1 MSKKTALKTMLT
13 ILLILLILHFL
24 IILEL
29 IPYDKVWGGKLKS
42 VEEMRTFESISILI
56 TIFMMSVLILKYKL
70 KRSNKK
76 NRLFDTIIW
85 GFVVFFSLNTIGNL
99 FSESNLELILG
110 TLITLISATLCF
122 IIVRKQ

>member
-1 MSKKTALKTMLT
+1 MSKKTALKTMLS
-13 ILLILLILHFL
+13 ILLILLVLHVL

-42 VEEMRTFESISILI
+42 VGEMRTFESISILI
-56 TIFMMSVLILKYKL
+56 TIFMISVLILKYKL
-70 KRSNKK
+70 IKSNKT
-76 NRLFDTIIW
+76 NRLIDTIIW
-85 GFVVFFSLNTIGNL
+85 GFVMFFSLNTIGNL
-99 FSESNLELILG
+99 FSEGNLELILG

>member
-1 MSKKTALKTMLT
+1 MLT

-56 TIFMMSVLILKYKL
+56 NIFMMSVLILKYKL
-70 KRSNKK
+70 IKSNKT
-76 NRLFDTIIW
+76 NRLIDTIIW
-85 GFVVFFSLNTIGNL
+85 GFVMFFSLNTIGNL

-110 TLITLISATLCF
+110 ALITLISATLCF